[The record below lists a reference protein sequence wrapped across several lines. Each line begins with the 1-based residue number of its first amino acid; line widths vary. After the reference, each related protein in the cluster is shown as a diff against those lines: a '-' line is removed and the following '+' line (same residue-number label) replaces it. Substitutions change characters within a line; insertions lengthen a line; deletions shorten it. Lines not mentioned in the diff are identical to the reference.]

1 MRLSCLVSFAQLVLV
16 SVNIAKPQLL
26 AGVAGTLTRALASPA
41 SIKAPVPTGLLGKQ
55 EMISAA
61 GRYEGAL
68 LGLGAMGKQTVAH
81 ALLANGAESLRILG
95 GEIDKLSQTEK
106 QSVIDTALVSWSTIN
121 ARRKKLIS
129 VDIQTALEKL
139 ADKISTNDIETDFD
153 EEALTKAVGSTFASA
168 ISKHDTLASSIS
180 RHLKKTE

>member
-1 MRLSCLVSFAQLVLV
+1 MQ
-16 SVNIAKPQLL
+16 
-26 AGVAGTLTRALASPA
+26 G
-41 SIKAPVPTGLLGKQ
+41 
-55 EMISAA
+55 
-61 GRYEGAL
+61 
-68 LGLGAMGKQTVAH
+68 
-81 ALLANGAESLRILG
+81 
-95 GEIDKLSQTEK
+95 
-106 QSVIDTALVSWSTIN
+106 